1 MDSTEAAAG
10 PAIVAAAAE
19 VMVDAATASGI
30 CPGYVVVVVVVV
42 VVAVVDVV
50 RNRFVAKLEN
60 APNDFAAVQ
69 AEIRKEE
76 EDGALEA
83 ETD

>member
-10 PAIVAAAAE
+10 PAIAAAAAE
-19 VMVDAATASGI
+19 AMVDAATASGF
-30 CPGYVVVVVVVV
+30 CPGYVVVVD
-42 VVAVVDVV
+42 DVV
-50 RNRFVAKLEN
+50 RNRFAAKLEN

>member
-10 PAIVAAAAE
+10 PAIAAAAAE
-19 VMVDAATASGI
+19 AMVDAATASGF
-30 CPGYVVVVVVVV
+30 CPGYVVVVVV
-42 VVAVVDVV
+42 DVV
-50 RNRFVAKLEN
+50 RNRFAAKFEN